1 MKKHVINILILII
14 QYSYAVIIFP
24 FTIEPQIQNSFIEN
38 LFSNNLITIIQ
49 IGSNKQNIPIKPST
63 NTTYLFIPGNEIKG
77 KYDESSS
84 NYFQKRSPQLKTL
97 YNEIYTKGYLTED
110 NFYFLNSEKKYIENK
125 HFPFFYPTIKGEDKI
140 KTIDAILGFKLRVD
154 KIRKSDDFIYY
165 LREYKSIN
173 EEIFSVKFL
182 NETNGEIIL
191 GDFPHNYNNKIY
203 KEDYYYTTDISNDK
217 WEISFNKTMSGDK
230 KIEKIKSI
238 FAFDLNFIIGT
249 PNYKI
254 EIVKIFFDKEIK
266 DNKCKENQ
274 FNDYIF
280 FTCDESIN
288 IKKIPTLYF
297 ENNELESKFEL
308 NYNDLWVKN
317 EKIWYFLI
325 FFEQNAYSWTFG
337 IPFFKKKEFIF
348 EINKKRI
355 GLYKNNSFSFLWFII
370 IFFCL
375 IIIIMVYI
383 LLFKKKK
390 IKKKKASELLDEF
403 EKNIK

>member
-63 NTTYLFIPGNEIKG
+63 NTSYLFIPGNEIKG

-203 KEDYYYTTDISNDK
+203 KEDYYYTTEISNDK

-403 EKNIK
+403 ENNIK

>member
-1 MKKHVINILILII
+1 MKKCMINILILII
-14 QYSYAVIIFP
+14 QYSYSVIIFP
-24 FTIEPQIQNSFIEN
+24 FKIEPQIHNSFIEN

-63 NTTYLFIPGNEIKG
+63 NTSYLFIPGNEIKG

-84 NYFQKRSPQLKTL
+84 SNYRKRSPQLNTL
-97 YNEIYTKGYLTED
+97 INEIYTKGYLTED

-125 HFPFFYPTIKGEDKI
+125 HFPFFYPTVKGEDKI
-140 KTIDAILGFKLRVD
+140 KTIDAILGFKLRVE
-154 KIRKSDDFIYY
+154 KIRKNDDFIYY
-165 LREYKSIN
+165 LHEYKSIN
-173 EEIFSVKFL
+173 EEVFSVKFF
-182 NETNGEIIL
+182 NDTNGEIIL
-191 GDFPHNYNNKIY
+191 GDFPHIYNDKIY
-203 KEDYYYTTDISNDK
+203 KEVYYYNTEISNDK

-230 KIEKIKSI
+230 KIDKVKSI
-238 FAFDLNFIIGT
+238 FAFDFNCIIGSQ
-249 PNYKI
+249 NYKI
-254 EIVKIFFDKEIK
+254 EILKIFFEKEIK

-317 EKIWYFLI
+317 EKNWYFLI
-325 FFEQNAYSWTFG
+325 VFKENAYSWTFG

-355 GLYKNNSFSFLWFII
+355 GLYKIESSSFLWYIV
-370 IFFCL
+370 IFFIL

-403 EKNIK
+403 ENNIK

>member
-1 MKKHVINILILII
+1 MINILILII
-14 QYSYAVIIFP
+14 QYSYSVIIFP

-191 GDFPHNYNNKIY
+191 GGFPHNYNNKIY